1 MTNICVN
8 ENSKFYFDFF
18 LSVSYSISSWS
29 AFPLSE
35 AFDKGDEKSVLYM
48 YCPSAFSGVLVWTI
62 GESEKTTEY
71 VALSNE
77 NALVW
82 AGGKFENAILVEKL
96 FCFVFVKMKTGT
108 SENILVWSGLYTRLE
123 SRGAPRLVY
132 IVLISSQFL
141 CFILNP
147 TKPFFLEIS
156 QAFKYQLSG

>member
-62 GESEKTTEY
+62 GESENTTEY

-82 AGGKFENAILVEKL
+82 AGEKFENAILVEKL
-96 FCFVFVKMKTGT
+96 FCFCFLQNENGDFWKYISMVGALHPSRIPRCSQT
-108 SENILVWSGLYTRLE
+108 S
-123 SRGAPRLVY
+123 VY
-132 IVLISSQFL
+132 RADQFAVSL
-141 CFILNP
+141 FH
-147 TKPFFLEIS
+147 TKS
-156 QAFKYQLSG
+156 D